1 MARRG
6 RPRESALGAL
16 QASEAR
22 RAEFWREAAHDLR
35 GNVSVV
41 SLAAGGLKSAPAA
54 PDRRDRLVATLDRSV
69 GSLTPLLE
77 DVASPAGLQGG
88 HETRAKGAM
97 DAGHARAELVRA
109 HEALAQER
117 GLFLRAEGPETLPM
131 GSSRRAGGARRVR
144 VWLRRRPAETAR
156 AAGAQIAPL
165 GAVAA

>member
-1 MARRG
+1 M
-6 RPRESALGAL
+6 
-16 QASEAR
+16 
-22 RAEFWREAAHDLR
+22 
-35 GNVSVV
+35 

-54 PDRRDRLVATLDRSV
+54 PDRRDRLAATRDRSV

-77 DVASPAGLQGG
+77 DVASPARLQGG

-144 VWLRRRPAETAR
+144 VWLRRRPAETELR
-156 AAGAQIAPL
+156 ERKLPRLAPSRHET
-165 GAVAA
+165 AVAARRGLRGRR